1 MWTDSSELQSLN
13 SKEISQVQK
22 VKLREAHQKLTS
34 EIADEAKAVEKAAGK
49 KAVDA
54 VTAFFT
60 ENPNARVCVMEIEG
74 ASQKALQAATQHI
87 AKAYQRAAYLF
98 SVDKAEG
105 KVIHINMLP
114 KTDVS
119 KTFSCKQWIADV
131 SKVLGGRGG
140 GKDESS
146 QGVGTEIGKIQEAI
160 EVAKKSYQDALGSL

>member
-1 MWTDSSELQSLN
+1 M
-13 SKEISQVQK
+13 
-22 VKLREAHQKLTS
+22 KLREEHEKVTR
-34 EIADEAKAVEKAAGK
+34 EILEEAKALEKASSK

-60 ENPNARVCVMEIEG
+60 ENPNARVCVLEIDD
-74 ASQKALQAATQHI
+74 APQKALQAATQHI

-105 KVIHINMLP
+105 KVAHVNLLP

-119 KTFSCKQWIADV
+119 KTFSCKQWMTDV

-140 GKDESS
+140 GKDESCS
-146 QGVGTEIGKIQEAI
+146 GVGTDVAKVQEAI
-160 EVAKKSYQDALGSL
+160 EEAKKSYKVAFGSL